1 LQKKNLFYNFAKE
14 SHKEK
19 MNRFY
24 FTIILLSTICVNI
37 SAQYFAAVTAAQ
49 QTEILAKI
57 QTASEKMTSLSCNFV
72 QEKTAS
78 ILTEQSA
85 AKGKMYYRND
95 NKLRWEYTSPFA
107 NAVIMNGKKMAMQTE
122 KGKTN
127 VSGGMTYLFRGIADI
142 MMSGISG
149 KGLTDSKR
157 FKINV
162 LSNGKSVKVQM
173 IPLQTQ
179 VKKAFT
185 EIAIVFNTADYAA
198 ETVVLHD
205 AQGGVTTI
213 TLTDKQFNKAID
225 DKLFN
230 IN

>member
-1 LQKKNLFYNFAKE
+1 MNKFYLIFILFSIGGINL
-14 SHKEK
+14 
-19 MNRFY
+19 
-24 FTIILLSTICVNI
+24 L
-37 SAQYFAAVTAAQ
+37 AQNFAAVTPSQ
-49 QTEILAKI
+49 QTDILAKI

-78 ILTEQSA
+78 ILTEKSV
-85 AKGKMYYRND
+85 AKGRMYYCND
-95 NKLRWEYTSPFA
+95 NRLRWEYTSPFA

-149 KGLTDSKR
+149 KGLTDTKR
-157 FKINV
+157 FKISV
-162 LSNGKSVKVQM
+162 LADGKNVKVEM
-173 IPLQTQ
+173 TPLQVQ
-179 VKKAFT
+179 VKKAFS
-185 EIAIVFNTADYAA
+185 EIAIVFNTADYSAD
-198 ETVVLHD
+198 TVVLKD

-213 TLTDKQFNKAID
+213 TLTDKQFNKSID
-225 DKLFN
+225 NKMFN